1 MFRKLMDCVEEKRSR
16 RKAVRGILTNK
27 RGISRP
33 KSILKTKSIPKIGYT
48 HFTYLLFYWPRVFQH
63 HLSSL
68 VTGAIPMMKKIVK
81 LMK

>member
-48 HFTYLLFYWPRVFQH
+48 HFTYLILYR
-63 HLSSL
+63 SNER
-68 VTGAIPMMKKIVK
+68 
-81 LMK
+81 